1 MIMSEEDQIKK
12 RMMEKKMLELQS
24 SAFQEQAQIQQAQQA
39 VKKITSQILDNKAR
53 ERLSNL
59 RTVKPELAMQLEVYL
74 AQLHQMGQLKGK
86 VTEEQLIMI
95 LKKIGEKKEFRIRR
109 G

>member
-1 MIMSEEDQIKK
+1 MMLSEEDEIKK
-12 RMMEKKMLELQS
+12 RMMERKMLELQS
-24 SAFQEQAQIQQAQQA
+24 SAFQEQAQVQQAQQA
-39 VKKITSQILDNKAR
+39 VKKITSQILDNRAR

-74 AQLHQMGQLKGK
+74 AQMYQLGQIKGK
-86 VTEEQLIMI
+86 ITDEQLVMI

>member
-1 MIMSEEDQIKK
+1 MMLSEEDEIKK
-12 RMMEKKMLELQS
+12 RMMERKMLELQS
-24 SAFQEQAQIQQAQQA
+24 SAFQEQAQVQQAQQA
-39 VKKITSQILDNKAR
+39 VKKITSQILDNRAR

-74 AQLHQMGQLKGK
+74 AQMHQLGQIKGK
-86 VTEEQLIMI
+86 ITDEQLVMI